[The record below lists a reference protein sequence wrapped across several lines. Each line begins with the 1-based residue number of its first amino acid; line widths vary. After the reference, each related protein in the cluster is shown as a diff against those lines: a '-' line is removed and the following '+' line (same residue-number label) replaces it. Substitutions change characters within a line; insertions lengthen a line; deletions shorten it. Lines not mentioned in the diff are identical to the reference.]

1 MWAFLRRKLFYNSCF
16 PDCWICIGKSSNS
29 NLSLKDPRK
38 LYKSWWEFLG
48 LKSRDKV
55 AMLGSIRS
63 ILPRSGVICFW
74 VNTMEFF
81 VKEFTWKQSLAPKRE
96 NFFYSWPP
104 AWPPWCHV
112 QTSNN
117 IASNNWS
124 QSTVPP
130 PPPPFLLLPL
140 WQDQTFHQRVALL
153 WWPKH
158 MWVGLE
164 LSDQIFV
171 IYEYASVCWI
181 QGSKL
186 SWRLLTSVF

>member
-55 AMLGSIRS
+55 AMLGAIRS

-130 PPPPFLLLPL
+130 PSPL
-140 WQDQTFHQRVALL
+140 SSCSPYGKTRLFISELYFWGDQN
-153 WWPKH
+153 

-164 LSDQIFV
+164 LSDQIFL
-171 IYEYASVCWI
+171 ICEYASVSGI
-181 QGSKL
+181 QGSRL